1 MRNILANTAILALL
15 PSLSF
20 AGSIGVDVSTGIDAS
35 IAQCLATQVDFAVI
49 RAFNASYGPDLNA

>member
-20 AGSIGVDVSTGIDAS
+20 AGSIGVDFSSEINAS
-35 IAQCLATQVDFAVI
+35 QAQCLATQVDFAVI
-49 RAFNASYGPDLNA
+49 RAYNAPYGPDLNA